1 MRGRWWFAI
10 TILSNRAIT
19 PVPRHFPRTGGADV
33 GGDAKAFAASFN
45 RYSRYEPTIGEPTD
59 IHIAD
64 DRQYVNVGITVKAT
78 LAKNG
83 RVVDLAGPVMLRRPL
98 ISESAHPPKA
108 DWRIW
113 GVDIRSS
120 H

>member
-1 MRGRWWFAI
+1 MITRLRGQLWG
-10 TILSNRAIT
+10 ND
-19 PVPRHFPRTGGADV
+19 GADV
-33 GGDAKAFAASFN
+33 GGDAKAFAASFD

-59 IHIAD
+59 IHVAD
-64 DRQYVNVGITVKAT
+64 DRQYVNVGITLKAT

-98 ISESAHPPKA
+98 VTESAHPQKP